1 MEVEIAVTKYVRVS
15 LEEALQSG
23 KMSWDYNVVTGIWAE
38 RYYLAERDDIFLEVS
53 QEMLLSDGSIHNH
66 TLFYL
71 ECSAITD
78 GITGIGKSEVLSYIR
93 SNIDK
98 VIPYEEISDYE

>member
-1 MEVEIAVTKYVRVS
+1 MEVEIAVTHYVKVP
-15 LEEALQSG
+15 LEDALRG
-23 KMSWDYNVVTGIWAE
+23 RMSWDYEVVTGTWAE
-38 RYYLAERDDIFLEVS
+38 RYYLAEKDDVFLSVS

-78 GITGIGKSEVLSYIR
+78 GITGIGKSEVLAHVR
-93 SNIDK
+93 ANLDK